1 MADIAR
7 LTRPQHRLLKSEKK
21 QAYAAKR
28 RAAIDALPAARSNL
42 KHAKAIEKKA
52 ESLYYETEHS
62 NNSTKHNNALRNR
75 SHAEDKV
82 DRLERIAA
90 GNYKNTDRL
99 FLPTRKAHENVSLTH
114 AERQAA
120 RIQAAKN
127 AREKQKGWLW
137 GGTRRTRRSRKM
149 TRRVR

>member
-7 LTRPQHRLLKSEKK
+7 LTRPQHTLLKSEKK

-28 RAAIDALPAARSNL
+28 RAAIDALPAARSKL

-52 ESLYYETEHS
+52 ESLYYETERS
-62 NNSTKHNNALRNR
+62 NNSTKHNNALINR
-75 SHAEDKV
+75 SDAEDKV
-82 DRLERIAA
+82 DRLERIADGTA
-90 GNYKNTDRL
+90 TDNMLAFTISSRNRNTRS
-99 FLPTRKAHENVSLTH
+99 FQERQNNRKAAAQS
-114 AERQAA
+114 ERP
-120 RIQAAKN
+120 
-127 AREKQKGWLW
+127 KGWLW